1 MRQFNPGYRFLYPP
15 IYATNHSPRVHRSRP
30 VNPSASK
37 KHVSTRRSTPPE
49 RRRVFG
55 SPGRH
60 NRARGS
66 DGECVSDTL
75 VSFLD
80 AHSAGIWPQAWVLTE
95 VFLTERL
102 PRCQEL
108 RRWFIRT
115 ITATVENRRA
125 HGHAARA
132 SAASPATAV
141 GG

>member
-95 VFLTERL
+95 VFLTERR
-102 PRCQEL
+102 PQVSGTSTA
-108 RRWFIRT
+108 IRSH
-115 ITATVENRRA
+115 ITDRQATSTSTRA
-125 HGHAARA
+125 TLTVSVTSTGAAI
-132 SAASPATAV
+132 
-141 GG
+141 